1 VRELDAR
8 LRRAM
13 DTMRVADVHSHL
25 GGIRQAQ
32 TLADIASYHWL
43 SVELTRAKGSP
54 IEANPRRDP
63 EGYLREVVPLFP
75 AIRNTVNHYAFVGI
89 LRDLYGFQDRTLT
102 KANWQAAD
110 EGVRAHADDP
120 AWLAAVLD
128 RAGIERILV
137 AINDGMPDDTPRYVP
152 YDYGE
157 PVYATRSL
165 EPFERWAALGIS
177 VPTTPNELVAAI
189 ETRLEWL
196 AAGKGARAL
205 HVWAP
210 GTWNYRPVQPS
221 EVAPIITRL
230 NADQPV
236 SEADRDTLASFCS
249 DVAAAGAGRRDMV
262 IQLFHGAIKYT
273 PKGYCAAYYNPEFL
287 RSRALHFER
296 HPETTF
302 DVFLAT
308 RAASQEAV
316 FLSRACRNVMVSG
329 GWWMGFSPTTLGTF
343 FRDRLELLPNTAWN
357 AFYSDGYIVEWCYGK
372 LLVTKNRLARALGEL
387 VEDDF
392 ISEDDALDIAQ
403 SVLYNNAVA
412 AYGL

>member
-1 VRELDAR
+1 
-8 LRRAM
+8 
-13 DTMRVADVHSHL
+13 
-25 GGIRQAQ
+25 
-32 TLADIASYHWL
+32 
-43 SVELTRAKGSP
+43 
-54 IEANPRRDP
+54 
-63 EGYLREVVPLFP
+63 
-75 AIRNTVNHYAFVGI
+75 
-89 LRDLYGFQDRTLT
+89 
-102 KANWQAAD
+102 
-110 EGVRAHADDP
+110 
-120 AWLAAVLD
+120 VLD
-128 RAGIERILV
+128 RAHVERILV
-137 AINDGMPDDTPRYVP
+137 AIKDGMPDDTPRYVP

-157 PVYATRSL
+157 PLYATRSL
-165 EPFERWAALGIS
+165 EPFEHWTDLGIS

-196 AAGKGARAL
+196 AAENSVRAL

-210 GTWNYRPVQPS
+210 GTWNYRPVQAS
-221 EVAPIITRL
+221 EVAPILTRL

-236 SEADRDTLASFCS
+236 SETDRDTLASFCS
-249 DVAAAGAGRRDMV
+249 DVAAAGAGRRGMA

-273 PKGYCAAYYNPEFL
+273 PKGYCAAYHNPEFL

-296 HPETTF
+296 HPHTTF

-316 FLSRACRNVMVSG
+316 FLARAYRNVMVSG

-372 LLVTKNRLARALGEL
+372 LLVAKNRLARALGEM

-403 SVLYNNAVA
+403 SVLYNNAVE
-412 AYGL
+412 AYRL